1 MPLIATVVVMVA
13 LAGCSSPD
21 APPAEAENLV
31 ILSID
36 TLRADHLGCYGYD
49 RSTSPNLDRFA
60 RRSAVFEQAFTVH
73 VSTAPAHA
81 TVLTGLEPADHG
93 IRRNGMRLGPGVR
106 TLAETFADRG
116 WATGAFV
123 SGWTLERHTGLDRGF
138 SVYDDELDA
147 PGAGARR
154 TGDHTTDRAVAW
166 LEHQVADDRPFLLF
180 LHLFEPH
187 WPYDPPA
194 ADALR
199 FLSGQYELTTV
210 SRPVHI
216 DRLISVNRLD
226 LFEQREYVARY
237 DGEIV
242 VADRLFGRL
251 LDALDDLG
259 VAGST
264 AVVVLS
270 DHGETLFEREWTMDH
285 GARPHDEQ
293 ARVPLILH
301 LPDRRLAGRRIPEQV
316 SLLDVTATVADIF
329 GIEPPAGSQ
338 GASLLPLALGETVDE
353 APRPVFTTARCEPER
368 VPNITAQLRRGA
380 LVRAVRVPGL
390 KLVQYPLASGGWHDA
405 LFDLSGDP
413 EERSDVAPERPE
425 LVSALTTELER
436 WQAAA
441 GSNAEVGRPELDLE
455 VETALRELGYLED

>member
-1 MPLIATVVVMVA
+1 MRLIATVVVMVS

-60 RRSAVFEQAFTVH
+60 GRGAVFEQAFTVH

-81 TVLTGLEPADHG
+81 TVLTGLEPAGHG

-116 WATGAFV
+116 WATGGFV

-154 TGDHTTDRAVAW
+154 AGDLTTDRAIAW
-166 LEHQVADDRPFLLF
+166 LEQQAADGRPSFLF

-194 ADALR
+194 TDALG
-199 FLSGQYELTTV
+199 FLSGQYELATV
-210 SRPVHI
+210 SKPVHI

-242 VADRLFGRL
+242 VADRLLGRL
-251 LDALDDLG
+251 LDALEDLG

-264 AVVVLS
+264 VVIVLS

-285 GARPHDEQ
+285 GARPFDEQ

-301 LPDRRLAGRRIPEQV
+301 LPDGRLAGRRIPQQV

-338 GASLLPLALGETVDE
+338 GASLLPLALGEVVDE
-353 APRPVFTTARCEPER
+353 DARAVFTTARCEPQR
-368 VPNITAQLRRGA
+368 VPHITEPLRRGA
-380 LVRAVRVPGL
+380 LVRAVRVPRL
-390 KLVQYPLASGGWHDA
+390 KLVQYPLASDGWHDE
-405 LFDLSGDP
+405 LYDLSADP
-413 EERSDVAPERPE
+413 GERSNLVSLRPE
-425 LVSALTTELER
+425 QAAMLGAALEHWQATAGGALEFGATELD
-436 WQAAA
+436 
-441 GSNAEVGRPELDLE
+441 PE
-455 VETALRELGYLED
+455 VETALRELGYLGD